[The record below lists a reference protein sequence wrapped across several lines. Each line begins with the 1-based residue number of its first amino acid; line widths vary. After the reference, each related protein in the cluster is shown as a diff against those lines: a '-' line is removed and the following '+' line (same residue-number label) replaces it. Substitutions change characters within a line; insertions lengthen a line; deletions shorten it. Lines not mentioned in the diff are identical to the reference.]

1 MPKLFEA
8 CSISAAAFKL
18 KFVSLRISDFTSRLV
33 IYGFS
38 FDWALRKLLS
48 CRVLTR
54 FLAMGI

>member
-8 CSISAAAFKL
+8 CSISAVVFKPE
-18 KFVSLRISDFTSRLV
+18 FVSSRNSDFTSCLM

-38 FDWALRKLLS
+38 FDWARRKLLS
-48 CRVLTR
+48 CWVLTR